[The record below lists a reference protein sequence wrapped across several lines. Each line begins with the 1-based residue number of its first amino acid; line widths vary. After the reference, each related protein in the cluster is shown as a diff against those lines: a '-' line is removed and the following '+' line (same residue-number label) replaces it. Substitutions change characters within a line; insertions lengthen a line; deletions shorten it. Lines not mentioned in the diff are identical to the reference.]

1 MRARTGIAK
10 VLLVCAALS
19 LAGCDTSESRRLPG
33 GPSSIPPPSPS
44 PPPPP
49 PTPFPVEG
57 YTLTSS
63 PEMVSPGAE
72 LSVSW
77 TAPKGGKL
85 DWIGIFLVGARNCDH
100 GDYWYTDNQTS
111 GTLTV
116 KAPSKPGQYE
126 FRYHLDDG
134 CAETVR
140 SNPVTVT
147 AGV

>member
-1 MRARTGIAK
+1 MTARTGIAT
-10 VLLVCAALS
+10 VLLACAALG
-19 LAGCDTSESRRLPG
+19 LAGCDSSESLRLPVA
-33 GPSSIPPPSPS
+33 PSSTTLPS

-57 YTLTSS
+57 YTLTA
-63 PEMVSPGAE
+63 SPGAG
-72 LSVSW
+72 LNVSW

-85 DWIGIFLVGARNCDH
+85 DWIGIFPVGTRNCDY

-140 SNPVTVT
+140 SNAVTVT
-147 AGV
+147 GG